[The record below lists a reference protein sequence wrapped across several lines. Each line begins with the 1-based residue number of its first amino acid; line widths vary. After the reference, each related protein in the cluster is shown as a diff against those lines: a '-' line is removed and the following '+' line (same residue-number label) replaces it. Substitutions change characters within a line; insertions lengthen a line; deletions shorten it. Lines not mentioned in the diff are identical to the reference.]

1 MKKTSIKKHNTG
13 SRISRLLSAVL
24 ISLILLAALPASIP
38 AQAATIITYKV
49 EVTSESKASGWNNAR
64 LELHYKDRSGN
75 TSSDSWDIKNDI
87 SNGNNVTKIVPRYET
102 DKVPYMIR
110 LYLDFGGGFSIRTH
124 SGRVKFSVEGEE
136 ITNEAY
142 SAASY
147 PFVSSNKTMDFG
159 IYGLIPAE
167 VISADGSSKS
177 YATVKQAWNE
187 AKDLEGS
194 TVKLS
199 RNATVKG
206 TLEVKK
212 NIKIDLNGCLLTNAE
227 VSPLFHVMSGGKLS
241 IIDSDPTRDTGE
253 TFLCTTGMTS
263 EEEAD
268 ARTYP
273 LKGGGIYHGG
283 SEESGGAIKV
293 EKGGTLSMD
302 GGTVTDCHSS
312 DGNGGAIYCE
322 GNLNLKD
329 TEFIFCT
336 ALEGN
341 GGAICI
347 SGKPDV
353 SFENLSFE
361 RCSAESGGAISFE
374 NVETVGKVNKFDN
387 CTFNN
392 CQAEDYGGGY
402 YNIGRSTITADG
414 LTFSN
419 CRAECGGGLYITSGG
434 SQFDSVVYPN
444 TISNSKFENCSA
456 EDFGGGVG
464 YHNAAELTL
473 DHVEFNECKSEDD
486 GGAIHLVTIVAN
498 GRNDYGQH
506 DIRISD
512 CDIHHCT
519 AKDEGGGICIDDER
533 SPEVNNATMLYHTS
547 VHDNTAKTGGGV
559 YVVSNYVY
567 LVGSTVTDNTATGKN
582 GGGVY
587 VDSMDDIEVAE
598 TVVIR
603 DNTANGEKN
612 NLCLQNGTFSSAK
625 LYSGGLYDGSYIGI
639 SSTGNGSATVGK
651 NISLYQVNKYL
662 HADDYAR
669 SLSMTNLR
677 EVSTPLFA
685 SVISDNISL
694 IIIIG
699 GVIIIAGIVLI
710 LYFKKR
716 RKEGRKDEAKDEQ
729 TDTNADEENE

>member
-13 SRISRLLSAVL
+13 SRISKLLSAVL
-24 ISLILLAALPASIP
+24 ISLILLAALPVSIP

-177 YATVKQAWNE
+177 YATVQQAWNE
-187 AKDLEGS
+187 AKNIEGS

-199 RNATVKG
+199 RNSTIKG

-212 NIKIDLNGCLLTNAE
+212 NIKIDLNGCLLANAE

-241 IIDSDPTRDTGE
+241 IIDSDPNRDTGE
-253 TFLCTTGMTS
+253 TFFCTTGMTS
-263 EEEAD
+263 EEEAES
-268 ARTYP
+268 RTYP

-283 SEESGGAIKV
+283 CEESGGFAKV

-374 NVETVGKVNKFDN
+374 NTETPGKVKKFAG

-392 CQAEDYGGGY
+392 CQAEDYGGAY
-402 YNIGRSTITADG
+402 YNTGRSDINADG
-414 LTFSN
+414 LTFTN

-456 EDFGGGVG
+456 EELGGGVG
-464 YHNAAELTL
+464 YRNAAELTL
-473 DHVEFNECKSEDD
+473 QNVEFNGCKSEDD
-486 GGAIHLVTIVAN
+486 GGAISLLTDIAY
-498 GRNDYGQH
+498 GRNDYEQH
-506 DIRISD
+506 DIRITD
-512 CDIHHCT
+512 CAIHHCT
-519 AKDEGGGICIDDER
+519 AEDEGGGVYIYDEH
-533 SPEVNNATMLYHTS
+533 STEVRNDTVITGTS
-547 VHDNTAKTGGGV
+547 VHDNTAKKGGGV
-559 YVVSNYVY
+559 YVESGFVY
-567 LVGSTVTDNTATGKN
+567 LVNSTVMDNTAKGKN

-587 VDSMDDIEVAE
+587 VDSMYDIEVAE
-598 TVVIR
+598 AVVIR

-612 NLCLQNGTFSSAK
+612 NLCLQNGVFSSAK
-625 LYSGGLYDGSYIGI
+625 IYSGGLEDGAYIGI
-639 SSTGNGSATVGK
+639 STTSNSSATVGK
-651 NISLYQVNKYL
+651 NMSQYQVGKYL
-662 HADDYAR
+662 YADETGR
-669 SLSMTNLR
+669 SFSMTNTR
-677 EVSTPLFA
+677 EVDTPLFA
-685 SVISDNISL
+685 SIVSENISL
-694 IIIIG
+694 LIVICGVVAIAVVIG
-699 GVIIIAGIVLI
+699 L
-710 LYFKKR
+710 LFFRKR

>member
-1 MKKTSIKKHNTG
+1 MKKTSIKNRKYG
-13 SRISRLLSAVL
+13 SRIMKLLSSVL
-24 ISLILLAALPASIP
+24 IPLLLLAATPVSVPASA
-38 AQAATIITYKV
+38 AQGVTYKL
-49 EVTSESKASGWNNAR
+49 EVTTESQASGWNKAT
-64 LELHYKDRSGN
+64 LKIGYKSGG
-75 TSSDSWDIKNDI
+75 SSDNLDIKDEL
-87 SNGNNVTKIVPRYET
+87 SEGKKMEWTFVRS
-102 DKVPYMIR
+102 DAVPYR
-110 LYLDFGGGFSIRTH
+110 LQMYLDFGGGFTIRHH
-124 SGRVKFSVEGEE
+124 SGRIKLYADGEE
-136 ITNEAY
+136 MLNEPY
-142 SAASY
+142 SATSY
-147 PFVSSNKTMDFG
+147 PFNSSDTTLDFTVWGMAQTELVDSQGNKAVYPSFRH
-159 IYGLIPAE
+159 AW
-167 VISADGSSKS
+167 
-177 YATVKQAWNE
+177 KQALGHS
-187 AKDLEGS
+187 DL
-194 TVKLS
+194 TVKLTEDT
-199 RNATVKG
+199 TVNE
-206 TLEVKK
+206 TLETAETINV
-212 NIKIDLNGCLLTNAE
+212 DLNGHLLNNAATN
-227 VSPLFHVMSGGKLS
+227 SLFVIKNRGKLS

-253 TFLCTTGMTS
+253 TFFCTTGMTS
-263 EEEAD
+263 EEEAES
-268 ARTYP
+268 RTYP

-283 SEESGGAIKV
+283 TKENGGIAKID
-293 EKGGTLSMD
+293 KGGTLSVN
-302 GGTVTDCHSS
+302 GGTITDCHSS

-322 GNLNLKD
+322 GTLNLKD
-329 TEFIFCT
+329 TKFIFCT

-341 GGAICI
+341 GGAVCI
-347 SGKPDV
+347 SGKPEI
-353 SFENLSFE
+353 SLENLTFE
-361 RCSAESGGAISFE
+361 RCSAENGGAISFE
-374 NVETVGKVNKFDN
+374 NVETVGKVSKFDN

-603 DNTANGEKN
+603 DNTANGERN
-612 NLCLQNGTFSSAK
+612 NLCLQNGMFSSAK
-625 LYSGGLYDGSYIGI
+625 LYCGGLYDGSYIGI
-639 SSTGNGSATVGK
+639 SSTGNGSATVAK
-651 NISLYQVNKYL
+651 NISQFQATKYI
-662 HADDYAR
+662 HSDDYTR
-669 SLSMTNLR
+669 GFSMTDTK
-677 EVSTPLFA
+677 EVATPLFA
-685 SVISDNISL
+685 SMISDNISW
-694 IIIIG
+694 IILIG
-699 GVIIIAGIVLI
+699 GVIVIVAVITI
-710 LYFKKR
+710 LYLRKR
-716 RKEGRKDEAKDEQ
+716 RREGKKNDQ
-729 TDTNADEENE
+729 QADEENE

>member
-1 MKKTSIKKHNTG
+1 MNKTSIKQKRTV
-13 SRISRLLSAVL
+13 SRISRFLSAVL
-24 ISLILLAALPASIP
+24 ILIVLLAALPVCVP
-38 AQAATIITYKV
+38 AHAAQGVTYKL
-49 EVTSESKASGWNNAR
+49 EITTESKASSWNKAT
-64 LELHYKDRSGN
+64 LKIGYKDGG
-75 TSSDSWDIKNDI
+75 SSDILDIKDEL
-87 SNGNNVTKIVPRYET
+87 SQGKTMEWTFERS
-102 DKVPYMIR
+102 DAVPYYLQM
-110 LYLDFGGGFSIRTH
+110 YLDFGGGFTIRHH
-124 SGRVKFSVEGEE
+124 SGRIKLYADGEE
-136 ITNEAY
+136 MLNEPY
-142 SAASY
+142 SAYSY
-147 PFVSSNKTMDFG
+147 PFNSSNTTLDFTVWG
-159 IYGLIPAE
+159 MAQTEL
-167 VISADGSSKS
+167 VDSKGDKAV
-177 YATVKQAWNE
+177 YPTFRHAWKR
-187 AKDLEGS
+187 ALGHRDL
-194 TVKLS
+194 TVKLTEDT
-199 RNATVKG
+199 TVNE
-206 TLEVKK
+206 TLETEETV
-212 NIKIDLNGCLLTNAE
+212 NVDLNGHLLNNAATN
-227 VSPLFHVMSGGKLS
+227 SLFVIKNRGNLS

-253 TFLCTTGMTS
+253 TFYCTTGMTS
-263 EEEAD
+263 MDEAD

-283 SEESGGAIKV
+283 TEENGGIAKI
-293 EKGGTLSMD
+293 EKGGTLSMN
-302 GGTVTDCHSS
+302 GGTLTDCHSG
-312 DGNGGAIYCE
+312 DGSGGAIYCE

-336 ALEGN
+336 ALDGN

-347 SGKPDV
+347 SGKPDISLEGV
-353 SFENLSFE
+353 TFE
-361 RCSAESGGAISFE
+361 RCSAENGGAISFE
-374 NVETVGKVNKFDN
+374 NVETVGKVSKFDN

-414 LTFSN
+414 LSFSN

-456 EDFGGGVG
+456 EESGGGVG
-464 YHNAAELTL
+464 YRNAAELTL
-473 DHVEFNECKSEDD
+473 ENVEFNECKSEDD
-486 GGAIHLVTIVAN
+486 GGAINLITIVAN

-506 DIRISD
+506 DIHINN
-512 CDIHHCT
+512 CEIHHCT

-547 VHDNTAKTGGGV
+547 VHDNSAKTGGGV

-598 TVVIR
+598 ETVIR
-603 DNTANGEKN
+603 NNTANGVRN

-625 LYSGGLYDGSYIGI
+625 LYSGGLYDGAFIGV
-639 SSTGNGSATVGK
+639 SSTGSGSATVGK
-651 NISLYQVNKYL
+651 NISQYQVYKYL
-662 HADDYAR
+662 HTDDPAR
-669 SLSMTNLR
+669 SLSMTDTK
-677 EVSTPLFA
+677 EVATPLFA

-699 GVIIIAGIVLI
+699 GVIIIAGIILF
-710 LYFKKR
+710 LYFRKR
-716 RKEGRKDEAKDEQ
+716 RKEGKNDEAKDEK

>member
-1 MKKTSIKKHNTG
+1 MNKTSIKQKRTV
-13 SRISRLLSAVL
+13 SRISRFLSAVL
-24 ISLILLAALPASIP
+24 ILIVLLAALPVCVP
-38 AQAATIITYKV
+38 AHAAQGVTYKL
-49 EVTSESKASGWNNAR
+49 EVTTESKASSWNKAT
-64 LELHYKDRSGN
+64 LKIGYKDGG
-75 TSSDSWDIKNDI
+75 SSDILDIKDEL
-87 SNGNNVTKIVPRYET
+87 SQGKTMEWTFERS
-102 DKVPYMIR
+102 DAVPYYLQM
-110 LYLDFGGGFSIRTH
+110 YLDFGGGFTIRHH
-124 SGRVKFSVEGEE
+124 SGRIKLYADGEE
-136 ITNEAY
+136 MLNEPY
-142 SAASY
+142 SAYSY
-147 PFVSSNKTMDFG
+147 PFNSSNTTLDFTVWG
-159 IYGLIPAE
+159 MAQTEL
-167 VISADGSSKS
+167 VDSKGDKAV
-177 YATVKQAWNE
+177 YPTFRHAWKR
-187 AKDLEGS
+187 ALGHRDL
-194 TVKLS
+194 TVKLTEDT
-199 RNATVKG
+199 TVNE
-206 TLEVKK
+206 TLETEETV
-212 NIKIDLNGCLLTNAE
+212 NVDLNGHLLNNAATN
-227 VSPLFHVMSGGKLS
+227 SLFVIKNRGNLS

-253 TFLCTTGMTS
+253 TFYCTTGMTS
-263 EEEAD
+263 MDEAD

-283 SEESGGAIKV
+283 TEENGGIAKI
-293 EKGGTLSMD
+293 EKGGTLSMN
-302 GGTVTDCHSS
+302 GGTLTDCHSG
-312 DGNGGAIYCE
+312 DGSGGAIYCE

-329 TEFIFCT
+329 TKFIFCT
-336 ALEGN
+336 ALEGD
-341 GGAICI
+341 GGAICFSGAPQI
-347 SGKPDV
+347 SL
-353 SFENLSFE
+353 ENLTFE
-361 RCSAESGGAISFE
+361 RCSAENGGAISFE
-374 NVETVGKVNKFDN
+374 NVESVGKVTKFDN
-387 CTFNN
+387 CTFSN

-402 YNIGRSTITADG
+402 YNIGRSTITADK
-414 LTFSN
+414 LTFKN
-419 CRAECGGGLYITSGG
+419 CRAECGGGLYIESGG

-456 EDFGGGVG
+456 EELGGGVG
-464 YHNAAELTL
+464 YRNAAELTL

-547 VHDNTAKTGGGV
+547 VHDNSAKTGGGV

-598 TVVIR
+598 ETVIR
-603 DNTANGEKN
+603 NNTANGVRN

-625 LYSGGLYDGSYIGI
+625 LYSGGLYDGAFIGV
-639 SSTGNGSATVGK
+639 SSTGSGSATVGK
-651 NISLYQVNKYL
+651 NISQYQVYKYL
-662 HADDYAR
+662 HTDDPAR
-669 SLSMTNLR
+669 SLSMTDTK
-677 EVSTPLFA
+677 EVATPLFA

>member
-1 MKKTSIKKHNTG
+1 MNKTSIKQKKTG
-13 SRISRLLSAVL
+13 SRISRFLSVVL
-24 ISLILLAALPASIP
+24 VLLILLAALPISIP
-38 AQAATIITYKV
+38 AHAAQGVTYKL
-49 EVTSESKASGWNNAR
+49 EITTESKASGWNKAT
-64 LELHYKDRSGN
+64 LKIGYKTGG
-75 TSSDSWDIKNDI
+75 SSDILDIKDEL
-87 SNGNNVTKIVPRYET
+87 SEGKTMEWTFERSDT
-102 DKVPYMIR
+102 VPYYLQM
-110 LYLDFGGGFSIRTH
+110 YLDFGGGFTVRHH
-124 SGRVKFSVEGEE
+124 SGRIKLYADGEE
-136 ITNEAY
+136 MLNEPY
-142 SAASY
+142 SAYSY
-147 PFVSSNKTMDFG
+147 PFNSSNTTLDF
-159 IYGLIPAE
+159 
-167 VISADGSSKS
+167 
-177 YATVKQAWNE
+177 TVWGMAQTELVDSQGNKAVYPTFRHAWKR
-187 AKDLEGS
+187 ALGHSDL
-194 TVKLS
+194 TVKLTEDT
-199 RNATVKG
+199 TVNE
-206 TLEVKK
+206 TLETEETV
-212 NIKIDLNGCLLTNAE
+212 NVDLNGHLLNNAATN
-227 VSPLFHVMSGGKLS
+227 SLFVIKDRGKLS

-263 EEEAD
+263 MDEAD

-283 SEESGGAIKV
+283 CEESGGFAKV
-293 EKGGTLSMD
+293 EKGGTLSMN
-302 GGTVTDCHSS
+302 GGTVTDCHSKE
-312 DGNGGAIYCE
+312 GNGGAIYCE
-322 GNLNLKD
+322 GNLDLKD
-329 TEFIFCT
+329 TKFIFCT

-341 GGAICI
+341 GGAICV
-347 SGKPDV
+347 SGKPDISLEGV
-353 SFENLSFE
+353 TFE

-402 YNIGRSTITADG
+402 YNIGRSTITADE

-444 TISNSKFENCSA
+444 TISNSQFENCSA
-456 EDFGGGVG
+456 EESGGGVG
-464 YHNAAELTL
+464 YRNAAELTL
-473 DHVEFNECKSEDD
+473 ENVEFNGCKSEDD
-486 GGAIHLVTIVAN
+486 GGAIYLITIVAN

-547 VHDNTAKTGGGV
+547 VHDNSAKTGGGV

-598 TVVIR
+598 ETVIR
-603 DNTANGEKN
+603 NNTANGVRN

-625 LYSGGLYDGSYIGI
+625 LYSGGLDDGTYIGI
-639 SSTGNGSATVGK
+639 SSTGNGKATVGK
-651 NISLYQVNKYL
+651 NLSQYQAYKYL
-662 HADDYAR
+662 HADDPAR
-669 SLSMTNLR
+669 GFSMTDTK

-685 SVISDNISL
+685 SVITDHSSL

-699 GVIIIAGIVLI
+699 GVIIIAGIILI

-716 RKEGRKDEAKDEQ
+716 RKEGKKDEAKDEP
-729 TDTNADEENE
+729 TDTSADEENE

>member
-13 SRISRLLSAVL
+13 SRISKLLSAVL
-24 ISLILLAALPASIP
+24 ISLILLAALPVSIP

-167 VISADGSSKS
+167 VIAADGSSKS
-177 YATVKQAWNE
+177 YATVQQAWDE
-187 AKDLEGS
+187 AKNIEGS
-194 TVKLS
+194 AVKLS
-199 RNATVKG
+199 RNSTIKG
-206 TLEVKK
+206 TLEVS
-212 NIKIDLNGCLLTNAE
+212 NNMKIDLNGCLFANAE
-227 VSPLFHVMSGGKLS
+227 VGPLFHVKSGGKLS
-241 IIDSDPTRDTGE
+241 IIDSDPNRDTGE
-253 TFLCTTGMTS
+253 TFFCTTGMTS
-263 EEEAD
+263 EEEAES
-268 ARTYP
+268 RTYP

-283 SEESGGAIKV
+283 CEESGGFAKV

-322 GNLNLKD
+322 GSLNLKD

-361 RCSAESGGAISFE
+361 RCSAENGGAISFE
-374 NVETVGKVNKFDN
+374 NVETVGKVSKFDN
-387 CTFNN
+387 CTFHN

-419 CRAECGGGLYITSGG
+419 CRAECGGGLYIESGG

-567 LVGSTVTDNTATGKN
+567 LVGSTVTDNTATGKY

-587 VDSMDDIEVAE
+587 VDSMDDIEIAGE
-598 TVVIR
+598 VVIR
-603 DNTANGEKN
+603 GNIANGYAS
-612 NLCLQNGTFSSAK
+612 NLCLQSGVFSSAK
-625 LYSGGLYDGSYIGI
+625 MYSGGLYDGSFIGI
-639 SSTGNGSATVGK
+639 CSTANGDSTVAK
-651 NISLYQVNKYL
+651 NISQYQVNKYL
-662 HADDYAR
+662 HADSYER
-669 SLSMTNLR
+669 KLSMTNTR

-685 SVISDNISL
+685 SMISQNISL

-699 GVIIIAGIVLI
+699 GVIIIVGIILI
-710 LYFKKR
+710 LYFRKR
-716 RKEGRKDEAKDEQ
+716 KKEGRADEAKDEQ
-729 TDTNADEENE
+729 TYAIDDEEDE

>member
-1 MKKTSIKKHNTG
+1 
-13 SRISRLLSAVL
+13 
-24 ISLILLAALPASIP
+24 
-38 AQAATIITYKV
+38 
-49 EVTSESKASGWNNAR
+49 
-64 LELHYKDRSGN
+64 
-75 TSSDSWDIKNDI
+75 
-87 SNGNNVTKIVPRYET
+87 
-102 DKVPYMIR
+102 
-110 LYLDFGGGFSIRTH
+110 
-124 SGRVKFSVEGEE
+124 
-136 ITNEAY
+136 
-142 SAASY
+142 
-147 PFVSSNKTMDFG
+147 MDFA
-159 IYGLIPAE
+159 IYGLVPAE

-177 YATVKQAWNE
+177 YATVQQAWDE
-187 AKDLEGS
+187 AKSIEGS
-194 TVKLS
+194 AVKLS
-199 RNATVKG
+199 RNSTIKG
-206 TLEVKK
+206 TLEVS
-212 NIKIDLNGCLLTNAE
+212 NNMKIDLNGCLFANAE
-227 VSPLFHVMSGGKLS
+227 VGPLFHVKSGGKLS
-241 IIDSDPTRDTGE
+241 IIDSDPNRDTGE
-253 TFLCTTGMTS
+253 TFFCTTGMTS
-263 EEEAD
+263 EEEAES
-268 ARTYP
+268 RTYP

-283 SEESGGAIKV
+283 SEESGGFAKV

-322 GNLNLKD
+322 GNLNLKG

-419 CRAECGGGLYITSGG
+419 CRAECGGGLYIESGG

-456 EDFGGGVG
+456 EDLGGGIG
-464 YHNAAELTL
+464 YRNAAELTL
-473 DHVEFNECKSEDD
+473 ENVEFNECKSEDD
-486 GGAIHLVTIVAN
+486 GGAINLITIVAN

-506 DIRISD
+506 DIHINN
-512 CDIHHCT
+512 CEIHHCT

-533 SPEVNNATMLYHTS
+533 SPEVNNAAMLYNTS
-547 VHDNTAKTGGGV
+547 VHDNTAKTGGGI

-567 LVGSTVTDNTATGKN
+567 LVGSTVTDNTATGKY

-598 TVVIR
+598 ETVIR
-603 DNTANGEKN
+603 NNTANGARN

-625 LYSGGLYDGSYIGI
+625 LYSGGLDDGTYIGI
-639 SSTGNGSATVGK
+639 SSTGNGKATVGK
-651 NISLYQVNKYL
+651 NLSQYQAYKYL
-662 HADDYAR
+662 HADDPAR
-669 SLSMTNLR
+669 GFSMTDTK
-677 EVSTPLFA
+677 EVATPLFA

-699 GVIIIAGIVLI
+699 GVIIIAGIILF
-710 LYFKKR
+710 LYFRKR
-716 RKEGRKDEAKDEQ
+716 RKEGKKDEAKDDEA
-729 TDTNADEENE
+729 DTEADEENE

>member
-1 MKKTSIKKHNTG
+1 MNKTSIKQKRTV
-13 SRISRLLSAVL
+13 SRISRFLSAVL
-24 ISLILLAALPASIP
+24 ILIVLLAALPVCVP
-38 AQAATIITYKV
+38 AHAAQGVTYKL
-49 EVTSESKASGWNNAR
+49 EVTTESKASSWNKAT
-64 LELHYKDRSGN
+64 LKIGYKDGG
-75 TSSDSWDIKNDI
+75 SSDILDIKDEL
-87 SNGNNVTKIVPRYET
+87 SQGKTMEWTFERS
-102 DKVPYMIR
+102 DAVPYYLQM
-110 LYLDFGGGFSIRTH
+110 YLDFGGGFTIRHH
-124 SGRVKFSVEGEE
+124 SGRIKLYADGEE
-136 ITNEAY
+136 MLNEPY
-142 SAASY
+142 SAYSY
-147 PFVSSNKTMDFG
+147 PFNSSNTTLDFTVWG
-159 IYGLIPAE
+159 MAQTEL
-167 VISADGSSKS
+167 VDSKGDKAV
-177 YATVKQAWNE
+177 YPTFRHAWKR
-187 AKDLEGS
+187 ALGHKDL
-194 TVKLS
+194 TVKLTEDT
-199 RNATVKG
+199 TVNE
-206 TLEVKK
+206 TLETEETV
-212 NIKIDLNGCLLTNAE
+212 NVDLNGHLLNNAATN
-227 VSPLFHVMSGGKLS
+227 SLFVIKNRGNLS

-253 TFLCTTGMTS
+253 TFYCTTGMTS
-263 EEEAD
+263 MDEAD

-283 SEESGGAIKV
+283 TEENGGIAKI
-293 EKGGTLSMD
+293 EKGGTLSMN
-302 GGTVTDCHSS
+302 GGTLTDCHSG
-312 DGNGGAIYCE
+312 DGSGGAIYCE

-329 TEFIFCT
+329 TKFIFCT
-336 ALEGN
+336 ALEGD
-341 GGAICI
+341 GGAICFSGAPQI
-347 SGKPDV
+347 SL
-353 SFENLSFE
+353 ENLTFE
-361 RCSAESGGAISFE
+361 RCSAENGGAISFE
-374 NVETVGKVNKFDN
+374 NVESVGKVTKFDN
-387 CTFNN
+387 CTFSN

-402 YNIGRSTITADG
+402 YNIGRSTITADK
-414 LTFSN
+414 LTFKN
-419 CRAECGGGLYITSGG
+419 CRAECGGGLYIESGG

-456 EDFGGGVG
+456 EELGGGVG
-464 YHNAAELTL
+464 YRNAAELTL

-547 VHDNTAKTGGGV
+547 VHDNSAKTGGGV

-598 TVVIR
+598 ETVIR
-603 DNTANGEKN
+603 NNTANGVRN

-625 LYSGGLYDGSYIGI
+625 LYSGGLYDGAFIGV
-639 SSTGNGSATVGK
+639 SSTGSGSATVGK
-651 NISLYQVNKYL
+651 NISQYQVYKYL
-662 HADDYAR
+662 HTDDPAR
-669 SLSMTNLR
+669 SLSMTDTK
-677 EVSTPLFA
+677 EVATPLFA

>member
-1 MKKTSIKKHNTG
+1 M
-13 SRISRLLSAVL
+13 LLFNKS
-24 ISLILLAALPASIP
+24 
-38 AQAATIITYKV
+38 TK
-49 EVTSESKASGWNNAR
+49 E
-64 LELHYKDRSGN
+64 
-75 TSSDSWDIKNDI
+75 
-87 SNGNNVTKIVPRYET
+87 NGGIV
-102 DKVPYMIR
+102 
-110 LYLDFGGGFSIRTH
+110 
-124 SGRVKFSVEGEE
+124 
-136 ITNEAY
+136 
-142 SAASY
+142 
-147 PFVSSNKTMDFG
+147 
-159 IYGLIPAE
+159 
-167 VISADGSSKS
+167 
-177 YATVKQAWNE
+177 
-187 AKDLEGS
+187 
-194 TVKLS
+194 
-199 RNATVKG
+199 
-206 TLEVKK
+206 
-212 NIKIDLNGCLLTNAE
+212 NIEK
-227 VSPLFHVMSGGKLS
+227 GGKLS
-241 IIDSDPTRDTGE
+241 VEGC
-253 TFLCTTGMTS
+253 TF
-263 EEEAD
+263 
-268 ARTYP
+268 
-273 LKGGGIYHGG
+273 
-283 SEESGGAIKV
+283 
-293 EKGGTLSMD
+293 
-302 GGTVTDCHSS
+302 TDCHSGE
-312 DGNGGAIYCE
+312 GNGGAIYCE
-322 GNLNLKD
+322 GDLDLKD
-329 TEFIFCT
+329 TKFIFCT

-341 GGAICI
+341 GGAICV
-347 SGKPDV
+347 SGKPDISLEGV
-353 SFENLSFE
+353 TFE
-361 RCSAESGGAISFE
+361 RCSAENGGAISFE
-374 NVETVGKVNKFDN
+374 NVESVGKVNKFDN
-387 CTFNN
+387 CTFSN
-392 CQAEDYGGGY
+392 CQAEDYGGAY

-639 SSTGNGSATVGK
+639 SSTGNGSATVAK
-651 NISLYQVNKYL
+651 NISQFQATKYI
-662 HADDYAR
+662 HADDYTR
-669 SLSMTNLR
+669 GFSMTDTR
-677 EVSTPLFA
+677 EVATPLFA
-685 SVISDNISL
+685 SMISDNISW
-694 IIIIG
+694 IILIG
-699 GVIIIAGIVLI
+699 GVIVIVAVITI
-710 LYFKKR
+710 LYLRKR
-716 RKEGRKDEAKDEQ
+716 RKEGKKNDQ
-729 TDTNADEENE
+729 QADEENE